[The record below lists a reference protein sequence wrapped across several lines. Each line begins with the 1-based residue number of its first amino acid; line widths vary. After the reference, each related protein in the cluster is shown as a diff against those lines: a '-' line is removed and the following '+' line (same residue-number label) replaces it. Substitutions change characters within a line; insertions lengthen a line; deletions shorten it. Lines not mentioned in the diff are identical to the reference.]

1 VPEIPPETP
10 ALTMTEIVKWRYQ
23 TGEYGGAHF
32 LLARDVWDQIRAM
45 APPVESAPPWR
56 PPTPMAG
63 LLGIPIRLDDSVP
76 VNEWQLVDN
85 DTAEVLHRGVI
96 TEQPRRA
103 D

>member
-1 VPEIPPETP
+1 MPQDPID
-10 ALTMTEIVKWRYQ
+10 TMDSIVKRRYE
-23 TGEYGGAHF
+23 TGEYGGTHF
-32 LLARDVWDQIRAM
+32 LLARDAWDQIRAT
-45 APPVESAPPWR
+45 APPVEPAPPWR